1 MDFAEWLIAMSDV
14 DGHMTF
20 ARLQLLEGG
29 RWWARE
35 REGWGGVFQFNYTP
49 LNYVSLHFSIC
60 VAVWLISWLIC
71 AALAMTYTRKP

>member
-1 MDFAEWLIAMSDV
+1 MDFAEWLIAMSNV

-29 RWWARE
+29 RWWARGRVVE
-35 REGWGGVFQFNYTP
+35 VGQFNYTP

-60 VAVWLISWLIC
+60 VAVRLISWLIC

>member
-1 MDFAEWLIAMSDV
+1 MDFAEWLIAMSNV

-35 REGWGGVFQFNYTP
+35 RERERGGVGCF
-49 LNYVSLHFSIC
+49 SLI
-60 VAVWLISWLIC
+60 
-71 AALAMTYTRKP
+71 TRH